1 MRSRPKFAR
10 RSLLRAGILPR
21 DLRRAGVGVLPQSTL
36 LARVARSG
44 EQWGAVGSSQEQSGA
59 VGSSQEPWGAVR
71 SSQEQ
76 WGAVGSS
83 QEQSGAVASADLAV
97 PESI

>member
-44 EQWGAVGSSQEQSGA
+44 EQWGAVGSSQEQ
-59 VGSSQEPWGAVR
+59 
-71 SSQEQ
+71 

-83 QEQSGAVASADLAV
+83 QEQDSAKLASRNHLVFA
-97 PESI
+97 